1 MISTKGKLAGFFAF
15 RRAVPSE
22 SILGMAEKPTSE
34 GVPWFESNLFW
45 GPLGLASGIILT
57 VVAAMKHDLRWLL
70 WFAWPCFGVAIWWLA
85 KRTREVFLVSIFGI
99 TLTGGGL
106 LWLSHWLRPE
116 QVSTVGP
123 TPNSAAPAPEQ
134 VRVPQPLTQSPKSA
148 PPRKKPIDQPLT
160 PASKPSTDSPASQQP
175 EQPAISAPYGI
186 AIGGGTVNNPTVNN
200 FAPPERHLDPSTLSD
215 SKSCIAQNP
224 GTVEIASIANS
235 PEAYEYAS
243 EWLGYFKDAG
253 WRIQD
258 NLIHTFLIGGGV
270 WTGTQIHIR
279 GTYGAT
285 GREPKYDPTAPGGA
299 FVSCLMGKKMPDA
312 TTVLLE
318 ETIATD
324 HVIFEVGPGPAG
336 SLP

>member
-1 MISTKGKLAGFFAF
+1 MDWTIEGKLAGFFAF

-22 SILGMAEKPTSE
+22 R
-34 GVPWFESNLFW
+34 FW
-45 GPLGLASGIILT
+45 A
-57 VVAAMKHDLRWLL
+57 VAVALMQ
-70 WFAWPCFGVAIWWLA
+70 FAWPCFELLTSGVRGCHCA
-85 KRTREVFLVSIFGI
+85 FDC
-99 TLTGGGL
+99 
-106 LWLSHWLRPE
+106 
-116 QVSTVGP
+116 GP
-123 TPNSAAPAPEQ
+123 YSEFCGTAPE
-134 VRVPQPLTQSPKSA
+134 TE
-148 PPRKKPIDQPLT
+148 KPIDQPLT